1 MKKHVLHYYSNVED
15 NVNNILTGTTRATR
29 SVEDSDPDEFLFKG
43 PTNITETIE
52 DSDSDEFSL
61 S

>member
-1 MKKHVLHYYSNVED
+1 MKKHVLHYYSNVE
-15 NVNNILTGTTRATR
+15 NNINNILIGTTWATR

-52 DSDSDEFSL
+52 DSDSDEFYL